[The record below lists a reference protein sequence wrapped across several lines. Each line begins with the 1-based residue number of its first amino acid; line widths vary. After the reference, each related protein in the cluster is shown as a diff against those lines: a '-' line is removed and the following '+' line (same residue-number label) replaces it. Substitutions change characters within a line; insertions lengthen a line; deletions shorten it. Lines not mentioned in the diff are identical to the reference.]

1 MGAWGLCRGLRP
13 DSQGQ
18 GGGGRAGGGPQL
30 AGLTGQ
36 VSPLPTALLAPR
48 IRHCDS
54 RGKGP
59 EAESLSGST
68 ARGTWDK
75 LGPLNR

>member
-18 GGGGRAGGGPQL
+18 GGGGSAGGGPQL

-36 VSPLPTALLAPR
+36 VSPLPTALLVPQDQA
-48 IRHCDS
+48 
-54 RGKGP
+54 
-59 EAESLSGST
+59 L
-68 ARGTWDK
+68 
-75 LGPLNR
+75 